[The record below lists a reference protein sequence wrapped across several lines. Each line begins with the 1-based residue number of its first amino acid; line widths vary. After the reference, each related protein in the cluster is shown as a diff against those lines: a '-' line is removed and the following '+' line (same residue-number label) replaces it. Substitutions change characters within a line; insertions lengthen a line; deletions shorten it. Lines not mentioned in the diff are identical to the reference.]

1 MTLTDRIDLL
11 CIENGIENKSQ
22 LSKKSGVPYTT
33 IDSMYRIGFD
43 NVKLSTL
50 ERLAACLN
58 TTLEYLVNG
67 DPTENDIPRLSPAAL
82 RVARVYDSLP
92 ESGKRAL
99 DAFCDYVEDR
109 G

>member
-11 CIENGIENKSQ
+11 CIKNGIENRSQ

-50 ERLAACLN
+50 EKLASCLD
-58 TTLEYLVNG
+58 TTIEYLVNG
-67 DPTENDIPRLSPAAL
+67 DVYERQISNLSPAAL

-92 ESGKRAL
+92 EPGKRAL

-109 G
+109 V